1 VSIVLW
7 VIFYISHDTHCHR
20 RVNNKTVHSVDTK
33 PSRAVGISIRTLRLN
48 TFIIICIYQG
58 CHTSFFVQSQS
69 DHWPVTLL
77 FYWKWQLQMIAVLIY
92 FYECHCWEFLTWIYA
107 TGSWTI
113 IFFLGHCW
121 RWCCAPSWVY
131 APAAWA
137 SSTSQCEYLWQCLN
151 SHGDYMSSW
160 GNLHDLFLLH
170 QIVLSV
176 SYYSLIWRTFGHLS
190 HACVVIDSALLLRFW
205 LDPPVVLLFV

>member
-1 VSIVLW
+1 MYLSGLPYCIFCAISEWPLTSNSSLLMKMAIANDSCVNLFLW
-7 VIFYISHDTHCHR
+7 VQLLKI
-20 RVNNKTVHSVDTK
+20 
-33 PSRAVGISIRTLRLN
+33 LN
-48 TFIIICIYQG
+48 
-58 CHTSFFVQSQS
+58 
-69 DHWPVTLL
+69 L
-77 FYWKWQLQMIAVLIY
+77 
-92 FYECHCWEFLTWIYA
+92 IYA

-113 IFFLGHCW
+113 IIFLGHCW
-121 RWCCAPSWVY
+121 RWCCPPSWVY

-170 QIVLSV
+170 RIVLSV

-190 HACVVIDSALLLRFW
+190 HACVVIDSALSLRFW